1 MDDRLLASG
10 GRVQGV
16 ALRTEADFFAQL
28 RASPSAATPV
38 PGSATRRALA
48 GAASPDI
55 TTPEIDALLE
65 KLARGSPSEL
75 VDHDAPNNLP
85 SSASKRTVVTPPRA
99 AAAAARRSPKSAGR
113 GGRPRWVSAGPD
125 ERGVWVPVEQ
135 MPKPPPSFAPHSS
148 ATPGRSTPT
157 ALVGDVVTRVAES
170 GERVQYVTPKRH
182 PSEPAEAGDPN
193 PNPNSHPRVP
203 EPDVATGAA
212 LYADFSRERDHP
224 NLPYSRLPV
233 FERLYRRIPEG
244 QRRKFAFSPGA
255 NGGDATTGPAEKSPA
270 ADAAHHSV
278 PKELVEKRREIES
291 LRAELAARE
300 MSETAGDAARRTAHA
315 LEAARRGTPNGL
327 PPHDHHRDDAPL
339 DETFDEGSESD
350 DEREEA
356 ALARAEAAHIAR
368 LAKMHG
374 ASPHKGEYSA
384 TRVSA
389 RPTDVPVVR
398 IEDDPDAVAWELLSS
413 AYDQTSKPPW
423 QERLRV
429 AEERR
434 AAKAAAWEEEVRE
447 RADAKR
453 TNDRL
458 IAEAEAEL
466 DALRKRRADVVAR
479 QRRRRALALARSDP
493 KNLPRKR
500 SPWGMAGSPGT
511 IDNIRNMSPAR
522 GGPVGTRPTF
532 DWTSPWRAE
541 RSEKQQKTNATPPDR
556 RIRRDVHASASRPT
570 STARPPRGG
579 AGRSPS
585 SAARP
590 ATAPSTGG
598 SVARILAD
606 AGLAD
611 SRGANG
617 YDRARAYASPSDAA
631 RAAAERVRA
640 RRRAQEERERAAA
653 AGPGPGRRA
662 RKAPAPAP
670 ARRDAPARTKAP
682 APAMR
687 EAPPPLSWVTV
698 PLASAD
704 PAGTKPPTRR
714 ELYPTPPTPPRAK
727 PPTPPRSPA
736 RAGGAEGR
744 RWAEASTVEKLS
756 DEVHVVKRLVKD
768 QGVHLFGEVEGMKQ
782 QMGAMFEMMER
793 VLGKIGDVG
802 GGSAATKAP
811 GSPFV
816 SG

>member
-10 GRVQGV
+10 GRVQGL

-38 PGSATRRALA
+38 PSSATRRALVGA
-48 GAASPDI
+48 GSPDI

-85 SSASKRTVVTPPRA
+85 SSASKRAAVTPTR
-99 AAAAARRSPKSAGR
+99 AAAARRSPKSAGR
-113 GGRPRWVSAGPD
+113 GGRPRWTSAGPD

-135 MPKPPPSFAPHSS
+135 MPKPPPSFDPHSS
-148 ATPGRSTPT
+148 ATPGRPT
-157 ALVGDVVTRVAES
+157 ALVGDVVTRVS
-170 GERVQYVTPKRH
+170 DTGERARYVTPERRS
-182 PSEPAEAGDPN
+182 SEPAEAGGDPNPN
-193 PNPNSHPRVP
+193 PNPNSHPGGVP

-212 LYADFSRERDHP
+212 QYADFSRERDHP
-224 NLPYSRLPV
+224 SPPYSRLPV

-244 QRRKFAFSPGA
+244 QRGKFAFSPGA
-255 NGGDATTGPAEKSPA
+255 ATGADKSPSTSNVG
-270 ADAAHHSV
+270 SV

-300 MSETAGDAARRTAHA
+300 NSETAGDAARRAARA
-315 LEAARRGTPNGL
+315 LEAARGGTPNGL
-327 PPHDHHRDDAPL
+327 PPRPRDETL
-339 DETFDEGSESD
+339 FDETFDGTDSD

-356 ALARAEAAHIAR
+356 ALAREEAAHIAR
-368 LAKMHG
+368 LAEMHG

-398 IEDDPDAVAWELLSS
+398 IEDDPESVAWELSS
-413 AYDQTSKPPW
+413 ASYDQTSKPPW

-466 DALRKRRADVVAR
+466 EALRRKRADVVER
-479 QRRRRALALARSDP
+479 QRRRRALAIARADP
-493 KNLPRKR
+493 KNFPRKR

-541 RSEKQQKTNATPPDR
+541 RRSREKSGRTSSPTPDR
-556 RIRRDVHASASRPT
+556 RTPASRPKWT
-570 STARPPRGG
+570 LHSPLHSRPPRGG
-579 AGRSPS
+579 GRSPS
-585 SAARP
+585 STARP
-590 ATAPSTGG
+590 AAAPSTGG
-598 SVARILAD
+598 SIARILAD
-606 AGLAD
+606 AAAAG
-611 SRGANG
+611 SRGANEAQPSSHG
-617 YDRARAYASPSDAA
+617 GAQYDRAQLYASPSDAA

-640 RRRAQEERERAAA
+640 RKRAQEERERAAA
-653 AGPGPGRRA
+653 GPGPGPGPARRA
-662 RKAPAPAP
+662 REAPAPAP
-670 ARRDAPARTKAP
+670 PRRDASRAAP
-682 APAMR
+682 APAKA
-687 EAPPPLSWVTV
+687 EAPPLSWVTV

-704 PAGTKPPTRR
+704 PPGTKPPTRR
-714 ELYPTPPTPPRAK
+714 ELYPTPPTPPRS
-727 PPTPPRSPA
+727 RA
-736 RAGGAEGR
+736 RGTGAEAR

-768 QGVHLFGEVEGMKQ
+768 QGVHLFGEVEGIKQ

-802 GGSAATKAP
+802 GGSAAAKAP

>member
-10 GRVQGV
+10 GRVQGL

-38 PGSATRRALA
+38 PSSATRRALVGA
-48 GAASPDI
+48 GSPDI

-85 SSASKRTVVTPPRA
+85 SSASKRAAVTPTRAA
-99 AAAAARRSPKSAGR
+99 AAAAARRSPKSAR
-113 GGRPRWVSAGPD
+113 GGRPRWTSARPD
-125 ERGVWVPVEQ
+125 QHGVWVPVEQ

-157 ALVGDVVTRVAES
+157 ALVGDVVTRVADT

-182 PSEPAEAGDPN
+182 SSEPDEADGDPN
-193 PNPNSHPRVP
+193 PNPNSHPRGIP

-212 LYADFSRERDHP
+212 LYADFSHERDHP

-244 QRRKFAFSPGA
+244 QRKKFAFSPGA
-255 NGGDATTGPAEKSPA
+255 NGSAIGGAFSPSTDGAGPA
-270 ADAAHHSV
+270 

-300 MSETAGDAARRTAHA
+300 KSETAGDASRRTARA

-327 PPHDHHRDDAPL
+327 PPHPRDETSL
-339 DETFDEGSESD
+339 DETFDGTESD

-356 ALARAEAAHIAR
+356 ALAREEAAHIAR
-368 LAKMHG
+368 LAEMHG

-398 IEDDPDAVAWELLSS
+398 IKDDPESVAWELSS
-413 AYDQTSKPPW
+413 ATYDQTSKPPW

-466 DALRKRRADVVAR
+466 EALRRKRADVVER
-479 QRRRRALALARSDP
+479 QRRRRALAMARADP

-532 DWTSPWRAE
+532 DWTSPWRRVSSGA
-541 RSEKQQKTNATPPDR
+541 SVSLPS
-556 RIRRDVHASASRPT
+556 RIR
-570 STARPPRGG
+570 
-579 AGRSPS
+579 S
-585 SAARP
+585 S
-590 ATAPSTGG
+590 S
-598 SVARILAD
+598 
-606 AGLAD
+606 
-611 SRGANG
+611 
-617 YDRARAYASPSDAA
+617 
-631 RAAAERVRA
+631 
-640 RRRAQEERERAAA
+640 
-653 AGPGPGRRA
+653 
-662 RKAPAPAP
+662 
-670 ARRDAPARTKAP
+670 
-682 APAMR
+682 
-687 EAPPPLSWVTV
+687 
-698 PLASAD
+698 
-704 PAGTKPPTRR
+704 
-714 ELYPTPPTPPRAK
+714 
-727 PPTPPRSPA
+727 
-736 RAGGAEGR
+736 
-744 RWAEASTVEKLS
+744 KL
-756 DEVHVVKRLVKD
+756 
-768 QGVHLFGEVEGMKQ
+768 M
-782 QMGAMFEMMER
+782 
-793 VLGKIGDVG
+793 
-802 GGSAATKAP
+802 
-811 GSPFV
+811 
-816 SG
+816 

>member
-1 MDDRLLASG
+1 M
-10 GRVQGV
+10 
-16 ALRTEADFFAQL
+16 
-28 RASPSAATPV
+28 
-38 PGSATRRALA
+38 
-48 GAASPDI
+48 
-55 TTPEIDALLE
+55 
-65 KLARGSPSEL
+65 
-75 VDHDAPNNLP
+75 
-85 SSASKRTVVTPPRA
+85 
-99 AAAAARRSPKSAGR
+99 
-113 GGRPRWVSAGPD
+113 
-125 ERGVWVPVEQ
+125 
-135 MPKPPPSFAPHSS
+135 
-148 ATPGRSTPT
+148 
-157 ALVGDVVTRVAES
+157 
-170 GERVQYVTPKRH
+170 
-182 PSEPAEAGDPN
+182 
-193 PNPNSHPRVP
+193 
-203 EPDVATGAA
+203 
-212 LYADFSRERDHP
+212 
-224 NLPYSRLPV
+224 

-244 QRRKFAFSPGA
+244 QRKKFAFSPGA
-255 NGGDATTGPAEKSPA
+255 NGSATNGAFSPSTDGAGPA
-270 ADAAHHSV
+270 

-300 MSETAGDAARRTAHA
+300 KSETAGDASRRTARA

-327 PPHDHHRDDAPL
+327 PPHDDDQTL
-339 DETFDEGSESD
+339 DETFDGTESD

-374 ASPHKGEYSA
+374 ASPHKSEYSA

-398 IEDDPDAVAWELLSS
+398 IEDDPESVAWELS
-413 AYDQTSKPPW
+413 ASFDQTSKPPW

-466 DALRKRRADVVAR
+466 EALRRKRADVVAR
-479 QRRRRALALARSDP
+479 QRRRRALALARADP

-541 RSEKQQKTNATPPDR
+541 RSSREVGRTNVSTPDR
-556 RIRRDVHASASRPT
+556 RTPASRPA
-570 STARPPRGG
+570 SALRPPRGG
-579 AGRSPS
+579 GRSPS
-585 SAARP
+585 SAAGRP
-590 ATAPSTGG
+590 ATAPSPGG

-606 AGLAD
+606 AAAAD
-611 SRGANG
+611 SRRANSAQP
-617 YDRARAYASPSDAA
+617 YDRARLYASPSDAA
-631 RAAAERVRA
+631 RAAGERVRA
-640 RRRAQEERERAAA
+640 RKRAQEERERRAAA
-653 AGPGPGRRA
+653 AATGPGPARRA

-670 ARRDAPARTKAP
+670 ARREATAKARKPP
-682 APAMR
+682 APAKA
-687 EAPPPLSWVTV
+687 EAPPLSWVTV

-704 PAGTKPPTRR
+704 PPGTKPPTRR

-727 PPTPPRSPA
+727 PPPTPPRSPA
-736 RAGGAEGR
+736 RGTGSEAR

-802 GGSAATKAP
+802 GGSVAAKAP

>member
-10 GRVQGV
+10 GRVQGL

-38 PGSATRRALA
+38 PSSATRRALVGA
-48 GAASPDI
+48 GSPDI

-85 SSASKRTVVTPPRA
+85 SSASKRAAITPTR
-99 AAAAARRSPKSAGR
+99 AAAARRSPESAGR
-113 GGRPRWVSAGPD
+113 GGRPRWTSAGPD

-157 ALVGDVVTRVAES
+157 ALVGDVVTRVS
-170 GERVQYVTPKRH
+170 DTGERVQYVTPKRR
-182 PSEPAEAGDPN
+182 SSDPAEAGGDPN
-193 PNPNSHPRVP
+193 PNPNSHPGGVP

-224 NLPYSRLPV
+224 GLPYSRLPV

-255 NGGDATTGPAEKSPA
+255 DAGTAIWAEKSPSTSNVG
-270 ADAAHHSV
+270 SV

-300 MSETAGDAARRTAHA
+300 KSETAGDAARRAARA

-327 PPHDHHRDDAPL
+327 PPHPRDETSV
-339 DETFDEGSESD
+339 DETFDGTESD

-356 ALARAEAAHIAR
+356 ALAREEAAHIAR
-368 LAKMHG
+368 LAEMHG
-374 ASPHKGEYSA
+374 ASPHKVEYSA

-398 IEDDPDAVAWELLSS
+398 IEDDPESVAWELSS
-413 AYDQTSKPPW
+413 ASYDQTSKPPW

-466 DALRKRRADVVAR
+466 EALRRKRADVVER
-479 QRRRRALALARSDP
+479 QRRRRALAIARADP

-541 RSEKQQKTNATPPDR
+541 KRSREKSGRANSSTPDR
-556 RIRRDVHASASRPT
+556 RTPASRPA
-570 STARPPRGG
+570 SAARPPRGG
-579 AGRSPS
+579 GRSPS
-585 SAARP
+585 SAAGP

-606 AGLAD
+606 AAAAG
-611 SRGANG
+611 SRGQYKAQPSLYN
-617 YDRARAYASPSDAA
+617 RAQLYASPSDAA

-640 RRRAQEERERAAA
+640 RKRAQEERERAAA
-653 AGPGPGRRA
+653 AAGPGPARRA

-670 ARRDAPARTKAP
+670 PRRDASGAAP
-682 APAMR
+682 APAKP
-687 EAPPPLSWVTV
+687 EAPPLSWVTV

-704 PAGTKPPTRR
+704 PPGTKPPTRR

-727 PPTPPRSPA
+727 PPPTPPRSPA
-736 RAGGAEGR
+736 RGTGAEAR

-768 QGVHLFGEVEGMKQ
+768 QGVHLFGEVEGIKQ

-802 GGSAATKAP
+802 GGSAAAKAP

>member
-10 GRVQGV
+10 GRVQGL

-38 PGSATRRALA
+38 PSSATRRALVGA
-48 GAASPDI
+48 GSPDI

-85 SSASKRTVVTPPRA
+85 SSASKRAAVTPTR
-99 AAAAARRSPKSAGR
+99 AAAARRSPKSAGR
-113 GGRPRWVSAGPD
+113 GGRPRWTSAGPD

-157 ALVGDVVTRVAES
+157 ALVGDVVTRVS
-170 GERVQYVTPKRH
+170 DTGERVQYVTPKRR
-182 PSEPAEAGDPN
+182 SSDPAEAGGDPN
-193 PNPNSHPRVP
+193 PNPNSHPGGVP

-224 NLPYSRLPV
+224 SLPYSRLPV

-255 NGGDATTGPAEKSPA
+255 DAGTAIGAEKSPSTSNVG
-270 ADAAHHSV
+270 SV

-300 MSETAGDAARRTAHA
+300 KSETAGDAARRAARA

-327 PPHDHHRDDAPL
+327 PPHPRDETSL
-339 DETFDEGSESD
+339 DETFDGTESD

-356 ALARAEAAHIAR
+356 ALAREEAAHIAR
-368 LAKMHG
+368 LAEMHG

-398 IEDDPDAVAWELLSS
+398 IEDDPESVAWELSS
-413 AYDQTSKPPW
+413 ASYDQTSKPPW

-466 DALRKRRADVVAR
+466 EALRRKRADVVER
-479 QRRRRALALARSDP
+479 QRRRRALAIARADP

-541 RSEKQQKTNATPPDR
+541 RRSREKSGRTNSSTPDR
-556 RIRRDVHASASRPT
+556 RTPASRPA
-570 STARPPRGG
+570 SAARPPRGG
-579 AGRSPS
+579 GRSPS

-606 AGLAD
+606 AAAAG
-611 SRGANG
+611 SRGANEARPSS
-617 YDRARAYASPSDAA
+617 YNRAQLSYNRAQLYASPSDAA

-640 RRRAQEERERAAA
+640 RKRAQEERERAAA
-653 AGPGPGRRA
+653 AAGPGPARRA

-670 ARRDAPARTKAP
+670 PRRDASRAAP
-682 APAMR
+682 APAKA
-687 EAPPPLSWVTV
+687 EAPPLSWVTV

-704 PAGTKPPTRR
+704 PPGTKPPTRR

-727 PPTPPRSPA
+727 PPPTPPRSPA
-736 RAGGAEGR
+736 RGTGAEAR

-768 QGVHLFGEVEGMKQ
+768 QGVHLFGEVEGIKQ

-802 GGSAATKAP
+802 GGSAAAKAP

>member
-10 GRVQGV
+10 GRVQGL

-38 PGSATRRALA
+38 PSSATRRALVGA
-48 GAASPDI
+48 GSPDI

-85 SSASKRTVVTPPRA
+85 SSASERAAVTPTR
-99 AAAAARRSPKSAGR
+99 AAAARRSPKSAGR
-113 GGRPRWVSAGPD
+113 GGRPRWTSAGPD

-157 ALVGDVVTRVAES
+157 ALVGDVVTRVS
-170 GERVQYVTPKRH
+170 DTGERVQYVTPKRR
-182 PSEPAEAGDPN
+182 SSDPAEAGGDPN
-193 PNPNSHPRVP
+193 PNPNSHPGGVP

-224 NLPYSRLPV
+224 GLPYSRLPV

-255 NGGDATTGPAEKSPA
+255 DAGTATRAEKSPSTSNVG
-270 ADAAHHSV
+270 SV

-300 MSETAGDAARRTAHA
+300 KSETAGDAARRAARA

-327 PPHDHHRDDAPL
+327 PPHPRDETSL
-339 DETFDEGSESD
+339 DETFDGTESD

-356 ALARAEAAHIAR
+356 ALAREEAAHIAR
-368 LAKMHG
+368 LAEMHG

-398 IEDDPDAVAWELLSS
+398 IEDDPESVAWELSS
-413 AYDQTSKPPW
+413 ASYDQTSKPPW

-466 DALRKRRADVVAR
+466 EALRRKRADVVER
-479 QRRRRALALARSDP
+479 QRRRRALAIARADP

-541 RSEKQQKTNATPPDR
+541 RRSREKSSRTNSSTPDR
-556 RIRRDVHASASRPT
+556 RTPASRPA
-570 STARPPRGG
+570 SAARPPRGG
-579 AGRSPS
+579 YRSPS

-606 AGLAD
+606 AAAAG
-611 SRGANG
+611 SRGQYKAQPSLYN
-617 YDRARAYASPSDAA
+617 RAQLYASPSDAA

-640 RRRAQEERERAAA
+640 RKRAQEERERAAA
-653 AGPGPGRRA
+653 AAGPGPARRA

-670 ARRDAPARTKAP
+670 PRRDASRAAP
-682 APAMR
+682 APAKP
-687 EAPPPLSWVTV
+687 EAPPLSWVTV

-704 PAGTKPPTRR
+704 PPGTKPPTRR

-727 PPTPPRSPA
+727 PPPTPPRSPA
-736 RAGGAEGR
+736 RGTGAEAR

-768 QGVHLFGEVEGMKQ
+768 QGVHLFGEVEGIKQ

-802 GGSAATKAP
+802 GGSAAAKAP

>member
-10 GRVQGV
+10 GRVQGL

-38 PGSATRRALA
+38 PSSATRRALVGA
-48 GAASPDI
+48 GSPDI

-85 SSASKRTVVTPPRA
+85 SSASERAAVTPTR
-99 AAAAARRSPKSAGR
+99 AAAARRSPKSAGR
-113 GGRPRWVSAGPD
+113 GGRPRWTSAGPD

-157 ALVGDVVTRVAES
+157 ALVGDVVTRVS
-170 GERVQYVTPKRH
+170 DTGERVQYVTPKRR
-182 PSEPAEAGDPN
+182 SSDPAEAGGDPN
-193 PNPNSHPRVP
+193 PNPNSHPGGVP

-224 NLPYSRLPV
+224 SLPYSRLPV

-255 NGGDATTGPAEKSPA
+255 DAGTAIGAEKSPSTSNVG
-270 ADAAHHSV
+270 SV

-300 MSETAGDAARRTAHA
+300 KSETAGDAARRAARA

-327 PPHDHHRDDAPL
+327 PPHPRDETSL
-339 DETFDEGSESD
+339 DETFDGTESD

-356 ALARAEAAHIAR
+356 ALAREEAAHIAR
-368 LAKMHG
+368 LAEMHG

-398 IEDDPDAVAWELLSS
+398 IEDDPESVAWELSS
-413 AYDQTSKPPW
+413 ASYDQTSKPPW

-466 DALRKRRADVVAR
+466 EALRRKRADVVER
-479 QRRRRALALARSDP
+479 QRRRRALAIARADP

-541 RSEKQQKTNATPPDR
+541 KRSREKSGRANSSTPDR
-556 RIRRDVHASASRPT
+556 RTPASRPA
-570 STARPPRGG
+570 SAARPPRGG
-579 AGRSPS
+579 YRSPS

-606 AGLAD
+606 AAAAG
-611 SRGANG
+611 SRGQYKAQPSLYN
-617 YDRARAYASPSDAA
+617 RAQLYASPSDAA

-640 RRRAQEERERAAA
+640 RKRAQEERERAAA
-653 AGPGPGRRA
+653 AAAGPGPARRA

-670 ARRDAPARTKAP
+670 PRRDASRAAP
-682 APAMR
+682 APAKP
-687 EAPPPLSWVTV
+687 EAPPLSWVTV

-704 PAGTKPPTRR
+704 PPGTKPPTRR

-727 PPTPPRSPA
+727 PPPTPPRSPA
-736 RAGGAEGR
+736 RGTGAEAR

-768 QGVHLFGEVEGMKQ
+768 QGVHLFGEVEGIKQ

-802 GGSAATKAP
+802 GGSAAAKAP